1 MIYFKMLKMLRLS
14 IILIV
19 LSIAVAGF
27 LAEDAAGFKSRL
39 GPDGDCAKCHTLDI
53 KEAASIIKAMN
64 PAIEVLGVGMGPV
77 EGLWEVIIRARGKKG
92 IAYVDFSKKHI
103 ITGSILKVTTRENL
117 TSLRLYDI
125 SKVDLSVVPLDEALV
140 LGKRD
145 AKYKVVVFDD
155 PD

>member
-1 MIYFKMLKMLRLS
+1 MLKMLKMLRLS
-14 IILIV
+14 IILIGMF
-19 LSIAVAGF
+19 IAVAGF
-27 LAEDAAGFKSRL
+27 FAEDAAGFSSRL
-39 GPDGDCAKCHTLDI
+39 GPDGDCAKCHTLGI
-53 KEAASIIKAMN
+53 EEAATIIKAMN

-77 EGLWEVIIRARGKKG
+77 EGLWEVVIRARGKKG

-117 TSLRLYDI
+117 TSLRLYDV
-125 SKVDLSVVPLDEALV
+125 SKVDLSVIPLDEALV

>member
-14 IILIV
+14 TVLILAALGV
-19 LSIAVAGF
+19 AVFFASN
-27 LAEDAAGFKSRL
+27 AAGFRSRS
-39 GPDGDCAKCHTLDI
+39 GSDGDCAKCHTLGI
-53 KEAASIIKAMN
+53 EEAATIIKAMN

-77 EGLWEVIIRARGKKG
+77 EGLWEVVIEARGKKG

-103 ITGSILKVTTRENL
+103 ITGSILKVTTKENL

-145 AKYKVVVFDD
+145 AKYRVIVFDD
-155 PD
+155 ID

>member
-1 MIYFKMLKMLRLS
+1 MIYSKMLKMMRLP

-27 LAEDAAGFKSRL
+27 FAKDAAGFRSRL
-39 GPDGDCAKCHTLDI
+39 GPDGDCAQCHTLGI
-53 KEAASIIKAMN
+53 EEAASVIKAMN
-64 PAIEVLGVGMGPV
+64 PSIKVLGVAMGPV
-77 EGLWEVIIRARGKKG
+77 EGLWEVVIEARGKKG
-92 IAYVDFSKKHI
+92 IAYVDFSKKHL
-103 ITGSILKVTTRENL
+103 ITGSILKVTTKENL

-145 AKYKVVVFDD
+145 AKYKVIVFDD